1 MLPKEIINYIFTY
14 IQSNT
19 NQIMKDYIKDT
30 NAYILNEKLG
40 GEKTLSLYYF
50 LCMRKCKYSCSLC
63 NETNIPNSFKLYS
76 IYDNKLHFFRYS
88 AYETMFCSEECL
100 NLWWTY

>member
-1 MLPKEIINYIFTY
+1 MISIPKEIINYIFTFV
-14 IQSNT
+14 QSNT
-19 NQIMKDYIKDT
+19 NSIMKEHICTISNYNFNKES
-30 NAYILNEKLG
+30 NM
-40 GEKTLSLYYF
+40 YYF

-76 IYDNKLHFFRYS
+76 IYDNKLQFMKYS
-88 AYETMFCSEECL
+88 AYEMLFCSEDCL

>member
-1 MLPKEIINYIFTY
+1 MIPSEIINYIFTF

-19 NQIMKDYIKDT
+19 NQMMKEHIKNVST
-30 NAYILNEKLG
+30 YNFNKE
-40 GEKTLSLYYF
+40 SNMYYF
-50 LCMRKCKYSCSLC
+50 LCMRKCKYTCSLC

-76 IYDNKLHFFRYS
+76 IYDNKLEFYKYS
-88 AYETMFCSEECL
+88 PYEIIFCSEDCL

>member
-1 MLPKEIINYIFTY
+1 MPPEIINYIFTF

-19 NQIMKDYIKDT
+19 NQIMKDYIKDI
-30 NAYILNEKLG
+30 NSYILNEKMS
-40 GEKTLSLYYF
+40 KKMSLYYF

-76 IYDNKLHFFRYS
+76 LYDNKLDFFRYI
-88 AYETMFCSEECL
+88 AYDTMFCSEECL
-100 NLWWTY
+100 ELWWTYY

>member
-1 MLPKEIINYIFTY
+1 MIPSEIINYIFTF

-19 NQIMKDYIKDT
+19 NQIMKNHISHVSSYKF
-30 NAYILNEKLG
+30 NKESNM
-40 GEKTLSLYYF
+40 YYF

-76 IYDNKLHFFRYS
+76 IYDNKLEFYKYS
-88 AYETMFCSEECL
+88 AYEIMFCSEDCL